1 MSLTDDTNTQTIDI
15 PLPQE
20 SNLSSNEQ
28 MTTTSVDSTL
38 TEEKRLESN
47 EDKVINESI
56 DNSLQQQQQQHQQ
69 QCYQSYYN
77 YYSAYN
83 MSSVMPQTY
92 PYFVPVVQPLVPV
105 MPSIQPSIQ
114 QQKQSIVPSVNSKVD
129 NNDNYDNEEEEEDT
143 DSDPTVAKARPSKA
157 SNVLPIHCN
166 DKMGLNP
173 LIYTNIQ
180 QSPYFKNNLFQLKT
194 YHEVIDEIYYSVKHL
209 EPWEKGSRKVFT
221 PFFYHYSHYYSL
233 ILVFIQTFQTF
244 LYINI

>member
-20 SNLSSNEQ
+20 SNISSNCDSTQQQ
-28 MTTTSVDSTL
+28 MTTTSVDSTISDKTL
-38 TEEKRLESN
+38 DSNEEKFI
-47 EDKVINESI
+47 KNESI
-56 DNSLQQQQQQHQQ
+56 DNSLEQQQ

-83 MSSVMPQTY
+83 IPPVMPQTY

-114 QQKQSIVPSVNSKVD
+114 QQKQSIVSSVNSKGD
-129 NNDNYDNEEEEEDT
+129 HNNDNYEEEEEDT

-221 PFFYHYSHYYSL
+221 PFFL
-233 ILVFIQTFQTF
+233 F
-244 LYINI
+244 

>member
-15 PLPQE
+15 PLPQD
-20 SNLSSNEQ
+20 SNISSNYDSTQQQ

-38 TEEKRLESN
+38 SEDNTLGSKEEK
-47 EDKVINESI
+47 VINNESI
-56 DNSLQQQQQQHQQ
+56 DNSLQQQQ

-83 MSSVMPQTY
+83 MPSVMPQTY

-114 QQKQSIVPSVNSKVD
+114 QQQRQTIVSSVNSKGDD
-129 NNDNYDNEEEEEDT
+129 NNDNYGDNDDEEEEEEDT
-143 DSDPTVAKARPSKA
+143 DSDPTVAKVRPSKA

-166 DKMGLNP
+166 EKMGLNP

-221 PFFYHYSHYYSL
+221 PFQLLF
-233 ILVFIQTFQTF
+233 
-244 LYINI
+244 